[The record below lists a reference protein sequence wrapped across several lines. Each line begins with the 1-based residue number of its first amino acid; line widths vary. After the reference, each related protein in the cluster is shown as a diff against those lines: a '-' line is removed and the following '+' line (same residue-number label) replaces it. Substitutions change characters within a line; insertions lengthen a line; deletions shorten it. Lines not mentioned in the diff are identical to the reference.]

1 MRAVGT
7 EKTDAL
13 PRQISC
19 EEFYKSFSNF
29 CHLLPTFATFVFKI
43 RYFMNSRMT
52 V

>member
-13 PRQISC
+13 LN
-19 EEFYKSFSNF
+19 FYKYIFQ
-29 CHLLPTFATFVFKI
+29 LLAPSYKI
-43 RYFMNSRMT
+43 LYSMDSRMT